1 MGFHLYRMKIARCA
15 EAGGSFL
22 ESFANFVG
30 EPRDT
35 VARCSGNCER
45 WCVYIRERRR
55 GRGWDPPPRIQKKQR
70 GPRAHPLLRGAGG
83 CCLGGVVGGAGYGH
97 YGCRGEGG

>member
-35 VARCSGNCER
+35 VARCSGNCEGG
-45 WCVYIRERRR
+45 CVYIRERRR
-55 GRGWDPPPRIQKKQR
+55 GGVWDPPLRIQNQQR
-70 GPRAHPLLRGAGG
+70 GHVANALLRCAGV
-83 CCLGGVVGGAGYGH
+83 CCWGVVGGAGYGH